1 MKEHLANMLSKF
13 LQRMAIA
20 ARLLSLSRSPPPRR
34 WKGRVRFGQR
44 RLNRAVT
51 P

>member
-1 MKEHLANMLSKF
+1 MKERLAQMWSKF

-34 WKGRVRFGQR
+34 WKGR
-44 RLNRAVT
+44 L
-51 P
+51 